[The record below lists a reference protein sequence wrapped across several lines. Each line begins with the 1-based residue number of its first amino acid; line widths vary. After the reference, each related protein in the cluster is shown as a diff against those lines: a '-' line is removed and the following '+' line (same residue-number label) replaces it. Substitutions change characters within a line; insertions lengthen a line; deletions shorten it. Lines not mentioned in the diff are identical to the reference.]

1 MQRVALLGLGVMG
14 AGMAAN
20 WLAKGFELSVWN
32 RTPAKAQALAG
43 KGARVA
49 ATPARGGGG
58 ADFIFAMVADDDAS
72 RSVWLGTDGALAGAK
87 SGAIIVE
94 SSTLTP
100 DWVRE
105 LARHAQAKG
114 CGFLDAPVGGSR
126 QAAASGELRFFVGG
140 EPADLR
146 GGAPRACRRS
156 GARWICSGQ
165 SARARPGSSSTTSS
179 PPLRSPR
186 SPRRSRSPRKAGFEK
201 EQISDLI
208 LGGAPAS
215 PIVKLKLPR
224 MLAQD
229 FEPADFA
236 LRLMLKDARYATALA
251 QSLGA
256 PADMISGAVKAFA
269 RAEAKGLGRQGHRR
283 RGRLSGRS
291 QNSPPLGGRHCL
303 STAMGSDDGARPG
316 RHRGLAALLA
326 PAPRPVLSP
335 LARVLS
341 IQRALEGWPSG

>member
-1 MQRVALLGLGVMG
+1 MQRVAILGLGIMG

-32 RTPAKAQALAG
+32 RTAAKAQALAS
-43 KGARVA
+43 KGAKVA
-49 ATPARGGGG
+49 ATPREAATG

-72 RSVWLGTDGALAGAK
+72 RGVWLGADGALAGAK
-87 SGAIIVE
+87 SGAIGVE

-100 DWVRE
+100 EWVRE
-105 LARHAQAKG
+105 LGRHAHAKG

-140 EPADLR
+140 EPQTFEA
-146 GGAPRACRRS
+146 
-156 GARWICSGQ
+156 
-165 SARARPGSSSTTSS
+165 ARPALAAVGNKMDLLGPVGAGATWK
-179 PPLRSPR
+179 LINNQLAAAQIAALAEALEVAK
-186 SPRRSRSPRKAGFEK
+186 KAGFK
-201 EQISDLI
+201 NEQISDLI

-236 LRLMLKDARYATALA
+236 LNLMLKDARYAAALA

-256 PADMISGAVKAFA
+256 PADMISGAAKAFA
-269 RAEAKGLGRQGHRR
+269 RADAKGLG
-283 RGRLSGRS
+283 
-291 QNSPPLGGRHCL
+291 
-303 STAMGSDDGARPG
+303 AKDI
-316 RHRGLAALLA
+316 AA
-326 PAPRPVLSP
+326 V
-335 LARVLS
+335 V
-341 IQRALEGWPSG
+341 G